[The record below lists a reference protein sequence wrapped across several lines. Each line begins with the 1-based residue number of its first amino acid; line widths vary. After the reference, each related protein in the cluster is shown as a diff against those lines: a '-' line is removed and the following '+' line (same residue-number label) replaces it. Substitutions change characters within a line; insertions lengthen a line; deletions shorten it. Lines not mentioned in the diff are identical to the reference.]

1 MSDILRAHRKILR
14 NVTVWLICRRRL
26 TLTAWIWAGQHV
38 ATSAPIPWAQPV
50 MSSQQAAPAAPR
62 NAPPAEN
69 RGANAQ
75 SSTSGDAGRYHQGKA
90 MERSYTARFPVADM
104 NVPLPDGQWSFI
116 GSTKIDQEGLVGMGY
131 VLMRVVNQ
139 NVEGVVRILAA
150 DSMRRPATG
159 LRRRKDAS
167 SASSTTYSPSMKA
180 VRIMAV
186 SRFGAFIIISPEIGF
201 KLPSSKGGCR
211 RSTDGGRL
219 RNE

>member
-1 MSDILRAHRKILR
+1 MSDILRAHRKIWASDKWYRLC
-14 NVTVWLICRRRL
+14 WLFWPQASSGL
-26 TLTAWIWAGQHV
+26 LTAWIWAGQHV

-159 LRRRKDAS
+159 LPAPQRCQLGFVDNIFTVNEGCKDHGS
-167 SASSTTYSPSMKA
+167 QSFWRVYNYFT
-180 VRIMAV
+180 
-186 SRFGAFIIISPEIGF
+186 
-201 KLPSSKGGCR
+201 
-211 RSTDGGRL
+211 
-219 RNE
+219 RNWI